1 MKITKTQLKRMI
13 REALKDEEMPSL
25 DRPSSRRPDMDAPGW
40 GPNDSQN
47 WDDQERQEL
56 SDINRAKKE
65 DFLERVALDWYKEF
79 EPAGAVSRWNVKDSE
94 NDERIIDEA
103 LSDCYDKLTKMMNY

>member
-1 MKITKTQLKRMI
+1 MTGLLR
-13 REALKDEEMPSL
+13 
-25 DRPSSRRPDMDAPGW
+25 G
-40 GPNDSQN
+40 GPIWTLLGGDLTIPR
-47 WDDQERQEL
+47 DDQGRQEL

-103 LSDCYDKLTKMMNY
+103 LSDCYDKLTEMMNY